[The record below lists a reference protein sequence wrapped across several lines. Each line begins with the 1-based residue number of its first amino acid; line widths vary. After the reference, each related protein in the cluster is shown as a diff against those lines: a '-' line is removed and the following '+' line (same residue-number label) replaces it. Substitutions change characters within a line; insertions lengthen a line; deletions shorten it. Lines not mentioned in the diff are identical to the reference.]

1 MVGEGVTVEVEE
13 AAIEDHTEE
22 VAVEALTITAE
33 AVVVATL
40 IIMNQ
45 DTLVAAQ
52 VDTIPVGIGWKTLIK
67 KHIDL

>member
-45 DTLVAAQ
+45 DTLVAVQ